1 MKVIGHLKANLNSGE
16 GDAKII
22 AEFDDL
28 TPLMKMDLLKD
39 WIYDLDIAYEEARS
53 EFSFE
58 GKMEKTY
65 GKD

>member
-1 MKVIGHLKANLNSGE
+1 MKVIGQLKANLNSGE

-39 WIYDLDIAYEEARS
+39 WIYDLEKAYEEARA
-53 EFSFE
+53 EFAFE
-58 GKMEKTY
+58 GKL
-65 GKD
+65 GKYNGKN

>member
-1 MKVIGHLKANLNSGE
+1 MKVIGQLKANLNSGE

-39 WIYDLDIAYEEARS
+39 WIYDLEKAYEEARS

-58 GKMEKTY
+58 GKL
-65 GKD
+65 GKSNGKS